1 MNKSFKQAL
10 ISCFTVIFVCLL
22 TLVGTSYACL
32 LIQSQQKSIST
43 STKTLEVTE
52 NMQAN
57 GRSGAVQAELNGNIT
72 INADVYAVYTYEGG
86 LSAAMA
92 GSPEAIGKLL

>member
-1 MNKSFKQAL
+1 MP
-10 ISCFTVIFVCLL
+10 
-22 TLVGTSYACL
+22 GL

-43 STKTLEVTE
+43 YTQTLEVTE

-72 INADVYAVYTYEGG
+72 INADVYTVYTYGDG

-92 GSPEAIGKLL
+92 GSPEAIVKLL